1 MFRNLKKKFAFRA
14 PIKYFEWAPPELG
27 RSGDGKRLL

>member
-1 MFRNLKKKFAFRA
+1 MFRNLKKKIVFRA
-14 PIKYFEWAPPELG
+14 PTKYFESAPPELG